1 MIKDA
6 HTGTKPAPGVIATRP
21 ITRPV
26 EAPTSVGFPSRITS
40 ISIQV
45 RSAQAEEIL
54 LVIKACA
61 ARPSAFRA
69 LPALNP
75 NQPNHNMAAPRNTNG
90 MLCVR

>member
-6 HTGTKPAPGVIATRP
+6 QTGTNPAPGVIATSP

-26 EAPTSVGFPSRITS
+26 DAPTSVGFPSRMTS

-45 RSAQAEEIL
+45 SKAHAEEIL

-61 ARPSAFRA
+61 ARPSAFSA

-75 NQPNHNMAAPRNTNG
+75 NQPNHSIAAPRKTNG
-90 MLCVR
+90 ILWVR

>member
-6 HTGTKPAPGVIATRP
+6 HTGTKPAPGVMATSP

-26 EAPTSVGFPSRITS
+26 DAPTSVGFPSRITS

-45 RSAQAEEIL
+45 SSAQAEEIL

-61 ARPSAFRA
+61 ARPSSFSA
-69 LPALNP
+69 LPALK
-75 NQPNHNMAAPRNTNG
+75 PNHPNHSIAAPRNTNG
-90 MLCVR
+90 ILCVR